1 MKNLLAVVGWIALS
15 PATYGQG
22 EIHFRNDPT
31 TLISAGG
38 VPMPG
43 SSIQQFI
50 FAAFLAPATTVSN
63 TGVQVAFSDPRFQVV
78 EAYNTNNQLAAGRL
92 VTRNN
97 VTTSYSVGP
106 VDFIVRGWS
115 ANAGTTWQAALATWN
130 NGSPLEPMFIGSSIV
145 GNDLWIAGDLP
156 MWPLFGI
163 GQDQGQVPGFDMSL
177 VPEPSS
183 LVLAG
188 LCLAALWSGRTQHER
203 RGYSAAA
210 SASHRNFTAKRERVV
225 WAW

>member
-22 EIHFRNDPT
+22 EIHFRNDST

-38 VPMPG
+38 APMPV
-43 SSIQQFI
+43 STIQQFI
-50 FAAFLAPATTVSN
+50 FAAFLGPATTVNN
-63 TGVQVAFSDPRFQVV
+63 TGVQMAFSDPRFQMV
-78 EAYNTNNQLAAGRL
+78 EVYNTNSQFGVGRL

-97 VTTSYSVGP
+97 VPITYGGGP

-130 NGSPLEPMFIGSSIV
+130 NGSPLEPMFIGSSVV
-145 GNDLWIAGDLP
+145 GNDLLIAGDLP
-156 MWPLFGI
+156 MWSLFGI
-163 GQDQGQVPGFDMSL
+163 RQDLGQVPGFDMSY

-203 RGYSAAA
+203 RGCSAAA
-210 SASHRNFTAKRERVV
+210 SASHRNFTAKRKRVV
-225 WAW
+225 RAW

>member
-1 MKNLLAVVGWIALS
+1 
-15 PATYGQG
+15 
-22 EIHFRNDPT
+22 
-31 TLISAGG
+31 
-38 VPMPG
+38 MPG